1 MQSPRYIG
9 RFAPSP
15 SGPLHFGSIV
25 AALGS
30 YLQARQQQGKWLVR
44 IEDIDTPRTVPGADK
59 LILHQLER
67 LGLIWDDDIVYQSQ
81 RIPLYESALDR
92 LDKLGATFP
101 CACTRK
107 EIAENPHSCTCRNGI
122 ASGKTGRSIR
132 IKTDDRK
139 ISFNDLL
146 QTPYSQSLHAD
157 VGDFVI
163 KRADGLFAYHLA
175 VVVDDVEQSI
185 TEIVRGADLID
196 STPRQIYLQQLLES
210 PTPGYTHLPV
220 VIDKF
225 GNKLSKAS
233 TTEAADIGAPV
244 DTLTKALDFLGQSP
258 EKQLSKASVQEVL
271 QWAINNWT
279 LKKIPQVREI
289 TLD

>member
-1 MQSPRYIG
+1 MPSNGYIG

-25 AALGS
+25 TALGS
-30 YLQARQQQGKWLVR
+30 YLQARQLKGKWLVR
-44 IEDIDTPRTVPGADK
+44 IEDIDAPRTVPGADK
-59 LILHQLER
+59 IILHQLEN
-67 LGLIWDDDIVYQSQ
+67 LGLSWDDEVVYQSH
-81 RIPLYESALDR
+81 RIPVYESALEQ
-92 LDKLGATFP
+92 LNKSGLTFP

-107 EIAENPHSCTCRNGI
+107 EIAESPYSCTCRNGI
-122 ASGKTGRSIR
+122 AKGKTGRSIR
-132 IKTDDRK
+132 IRTDDRD
-139 ISFNDLL
+139 ISFNDKL
-146 QTPYSQSLHAD
+146 QGSYSQSLHTE

-175 VVVDDVEQSI
+175 VVVDDAEQSI

-210 PTPGYTHLPV
+210 PTPSHIHLPV

-233 TTEAADIGAPV
+233 TTEAANIDDPV
-244 DTLTKALDFLGQSP
+244 DTLNKALVFLGQSP
-258 EKQLSKASVQEVL
+258 EKRLSKASVDEVL

-279 LKKIPQVREI
+279 LKKIPQARKI
-289 TLD
+289 APD